1 MDVQPSMAEIGCIGL
16 EPRADTMRLLAMSA
30 LISVLTFG
38 IIPVARS
45 GEPNSARDLV
55 EQVDDL
61 LWGRTMTGAL
71 EMRVQTPRW
80 TRTLAI
86 NAWIERPRRSFIRIT
101 SPAKEAGTGSLRI
114 GSEMWN
120 YLPKIERI
128 IKIPPAMMLQPW
140 MGSDFT
146 NDDLVKESSR
156 INDYRHEFAQDAGQ
170 ADFYIVDS
178 TPLPNAGVIW
188 GRIRMRVRRADSIPL
203 DEQFFDDRGAL
214 VRVMTFSNV
223 RTLGGRTIPTTWT
236 MQPVGKQ
243 GNSTTIT
250 LKSASYDG
258 AIDAEI
264 FTQRNLRQW
273 SGATQ

>member
-1 MDVQPSMAEIGCIGL
+1 
-16 EPRADTMRLLAMSA
+16 MRSLATSTLMT
-30 LISVLTFG
+30 VLVFG
-38 IIPVARS
+38 GIHAAHPA
-45 GEPNSARDLV
+45 EPNSAREVV
-55 EQVDDL
+55 ERVDDL
-61 LWGRTMTGAL
+61 LWGKTMTGTL
-71 EMRVQTPRW
+71 DMRVQTPRW
-80 TRTLAI
+80 TRMLAI

-156 INDYRHEFAQDAGQ
+156 IDDYRHEFVADANQ
-170 ADFYIVDS
+170 PDLYIVDS

-188 GRIRMRVRRADSIPL
+188 GKIRMHVRRADSIPL
-203 DEQFFDDRGAL
+203 DEQFFDDRGTL
-214 VRVMTFSNV
+214 VRVMTFSDV
-223 RTLGGRTIPTTWT
+223 RSIGNRTIPTTWT
-236 MQPVGKQ
+236 MQPVAKP

-258 AIDAEI
+258 PIDPGI
-264 FTQRNLRQW
+264 FTQRNLQQW
-273 SGATQ
+273 NGAAQ

>member
-1 MDVQPSMAEIGCIGL
+1 
-16 EPRADTMRLLAMSA
+16 MRSLAMGTLLTLLTLSTVPSA
-30 LISVLTFG
+30 SS
-38 IIPVARS
+38 A
-45 GEPNSARDLV
+45 EPSTARDLV
-55 EQVDDL
+55 EHVDDL
-61 LWGRTMTGAL
+61 LWGKTMLGTL

-86 NAWIERPRRSFIRIT
+86 SAWIERPRRSFIRIT

-156 INDYRHEFAQDAGQ
+156 IDDYRHEFVQDANQ
-170 ADFYIVDS
+170 PDLFIVDS

-214 VRVMTFSNV
+214 VRVMTFSDV
-223 RTLGGRTIPTTWT
+223 RSLGGRTIPTTWT
-236 MQPVGKQ
+236 MQPVAKP
-243 GNSTTIT
+243 GNTTTIT
-250 LKSASYDG
+250 LISASYDG
-258 AIDAEI
+258 AIDPEI
-264 FTQRNLRQW
+264 FTQRNLQQW
-273 SGATQ
+273 NGVAK